1 MRKMHLG
8 WSLTAVACAAALGLG
23 GLAGCG
29 ASAPQEQ
36 GASESQSQDES
47 QESQGQATEAAPA
60 ENEAPAPDETQA
72 EGTSTQEETDAPLAN
87 YLAAAE
93 GTINCDLFTFDI
105 PAYWAGKV
113 AVSVDYE
120 GVGPVA
126 TVTLPG
132 NDQAVLATLS
142 LMDGDDPLSAGDIG
156 SHLVGSLKDGSGN
169 HVEVWTYNWP
179 WLVANDAAG
188 SMGFSDDELASLVD
202 LSTGGLLSL
211 DGLAGEDDETI
222 NGAEYGFSAAEL
234 VPTVAFG

>member
-1 MRKMHLG
+1 MRTKHLG
-8 WSLTAVACAAALGLG
+8 QSLAAVTCAAVLGLG
-23 GLAGCG
+23 SLAGCG

-36 GASESQSQDES
+36 SAAESQGQDAS
-47 QESQGQATEAAPA
+47 QESQGQAAVPA
-60 ENEAPAPDETQA
+60 ENEAPASGEAQA
-72 EGTSTQEETDAPLAN
+72 EGGATSMEADEPLVN

-93 GTINCDLFTFDI
+93 GTINCDLFSFDI

-126 TVTLPG
+126 TVTLPS

-142 LMDGDDPLSAGDIG
+142 LMDGDEPLAAGDIG
-156 SHLVGSLKDGSGN
+156 SHLVGSVKDGNGS

-188 SMGFSDDELASLVD
+188 SMGLSEDELASLVD

-211 DGLAGEDDETI
+211 DGLASEEAETV